1 MISTVVFDDKLKFLT
16 DLKNK
21 LRYQKKVKITAST
34 RDFSE
39 LEAMLAKNRIDVLIF
54 GPSLGEDDMVSLAE
68 TVSAS
73 FPRVGIVL
81 IASKVTTELLRK
93 ALRTGAKDVLANTQT
108 GKELAKS
115 LEVAYQQSQ
124 RFRTPV
130 TDVRPQSPAS
140 EPRTKKA
147 AKVVTFFSAKG
158 GVGKTFVAT
167 NTGVGLVQQTKKKV
181 ILLDLNLQFGDVAVM
196 LRLQPE
202 LTISEVVSAI
212 DRLDAEMMKSFLTVH
227 SSGLKTL
234 LAPVEPDKADAISGE
249 EVVKIIEILKG
260 MCDYLL
266 IDTPPSFND
275 NTLAALD
282 NSDEIVLV
290 ASLDI
295 PSLKNTKLSL
305 NMMDLLQYP
314 NEKVKILLNRA
325 NSRVSLNLRDVEHS
339 LGTKTAAI
347 IPSNIVVPL
356 SVNKGIPLIIDAPRT
371 PVARN
376 LSGFVKQIMDG
387 DGARI
392 PKSAKGKIALN
403 SRRRK

>member
-68 TVSAS
+68 SVSAN

-140 EPRTKKA
+140 EPKTKKA
-147 AKVVTFFSAKG
+147 AKVITFFSAKG

-167 NTGVGLVQQTKKKV
+167 NTCVGLVQQTKKKV

-196 LRLQPE
+196 LRLQPK
-202 LTISEVVSAI
+202 LTIAEAVSAI
-212 DRLDAEMMKSFLTVH
+212 DRLDAEMMKSFLTPH

-249 EVVKIIEILKG
+249 EGVKIIELLKG
-260 MCDYLL
+260 MCDYLI

-282 NSDEIVLV
+282 NSAEIVLV

-305 NMMDLLQYP
+305 NMMDLLQYS
-314 NEKVKILLNRA
+314 NEKAKIPQGTILLEGRFH
-325 NSRVSLNLRDVEHS
+325 LRDEKRS
-339 LGTKTAAI
+339 LGTKT
-347 IPSNIVVPL
+347 
-356 SVNKGIPLIIDAPRT
+356 
-371 PVARN
+371 
-376 LSGFVKQIMDG
+376 
-387 DGARI
+387 
-392 PKSAKGKIALN
+392 
-403 SRRRK
+403 

>member
-212 DRLDAEMMKSFLTVH
+212 DRLDAEMMKGFLTPH